1 MPEIRPPSNRYIYI
15 ACPWTPVGGGMYKV
29 ADYLIQSQAQ
39 RSPAQLRPLDTRGGS
54 NPLFSMW
61 VLLTALA
68 KLLQGRVSGR
78 LAGVHVNMGERL
90 SLFRKSVI
98 VIACRALGIPVV
110 LHMHAQMFPFYRRLP
125 PVLQAITR
133 WVFSLPSAVLVIGKS
148 ARRFVTDELRVP
160 AERIEIVVN
169 GVPGPDAPT
178 WHERDPAVSRLLFV
192 GRLCEAKGVSDL
204 LHALAQPSLDK
215 SRVRLTLAGN
225 GDVTGYQASA
235 SALGLGDVVQF
246 AGWCDQE
253 RIASL
258 LRESDIL
265 VLPSHDEVLPLVVLE
280 ALAHGVAVV
289 CTPVGELPATLVDG
303 VDALFVPRSDPAALA
318 HALQGLIDAPQTIE
332 TLARNGRALY
342 EREFSLE
349 RFCANIA
356 EVHQRHFGV
365 SGQADEPAEIAQE
378 LIP

>member
-1 MPEIRPPSNRYIYI
+1 
-15 ACPWTPVGGGMYKV
+15 MYKV
-29 ADYLIQSQAQ
+29 ADYLIQSQSP

-61 VLLTALA
+61 VLFTALL
-68 KLLQGRVSGR
+68 KLLQGRFSGR

-110 LHMHAQMFPFYRRLP
+110 LHLHAQMFPFYRRLP
-125 PVLQAITR
+125 PALQAVTR
-133 WVFSLPSAVLVIGKS
+133 WVFSLPSAVLVIGAA
-148 ARRFVTDELRVP
+148 ARRFVVGEMHVPPDRV
-160 AERIEIVVN
+160 EVVVN
-169 GVPGPDAPT
+169 GVPGPDTIAPRT
-178 WHERDPAVSRLLFV
+178 RDGAMSRLLFV

-204 LHALAQPSLDK
+204 LQALAHPNLDI

-225 GDVTGYQASA
+225 GEVAGYQANA
-235 SALGLGDVVQF
+235 KALGLGDAVQF

-253 RIASL
+253 RVSAL
-258 LRESDIL
+258 LRDSDIL

-289 CTPVGELPATLVDG
+289 CTPVGELPSTLVDG
-303 VDALFVPRSDPAALA
+303 VDALFVPRGDPAALA
-318 HALQGLIDAPQTIE
+318 HALQELIDSPQVVE
-332 TLARNGRALY
+332 FLARNGRALY
-342 EREFSLE
+342 ERQFSLE
-349 RFCANIA
+349 SFCANIA

-365 SGQADEPAEIAQE
+365 SGQAEEPTAIAQE
-378 LIP
+378 LVP

>member
-1 MPEIRPPSNRYIYI
+1 MPEIRPSSNRYIYI

-29 ADYLIQSQAQ
+29 ADYLIQSQAPQ
-39 RSPAQLRPLDTRGGS
+39 SPAQLRPLDTRGGS

-61 VLLTALA
+61 VLFTALL
-68 KLLQGRVSGR
+68 KLLQGRLSGR

-98 VIACRALGIPVV
+98 VMACRALGIPVV
-110 LHMHAQMFPFYRRLP
+110 LHLHAQMFPFYRRLP
-125 PVLQAITR
+125 SALQAITR
-133 WVFSLPSAVLVIGKS
+133 WVFSLPSAVLVIGAS
-148 ARRFVTDELRVP
+148 ARRFVIGELHVH
-160 AERIEIVVN
+160 AERVEVVVN
-169 GVPGPDAPT
+169 GVPGPNAVVPRV
-178 WHERDPAVSRLLFV
+178 RDPAISRLLFV

-204 LHALAQPSLDK
+204 LHALANPALEA
-215 SRVRLTLAGN
+215 SRVRLTFAGN
-225 GDVTGYQASA
+225 GDVAAYQANA
-235 SALGLGDVVQF
+235 NALGLGNSVQF

-258 LRESDIL
+258 LREADIL

-280 ALAHGVAVV
+280 ALAYGVAVV

-303 VDALFVPRSDPAALA
+303 VDALFVPRGDPAALA
-318 HALQGLIDAPQTIE
+318 HALQELIDSPQLVE
-332 TLARNGRALY
+332 SLARNGRALY
-342 EREFSLE
+342 ERQFSLE

-365 SGQADEPAEIAQE
+365 SGHAEEPTEIAQE
-378 LIP
+378 LVP